1 MLFVLFIPIVT
12 AHLIQNRVQYPI
24 IVKAGEECVEPLN
37 PNDDIELD
45 FYPGDVVLIQNHLG
59 MLLGKIR
66 IWDDVHNST
75 LIDSEFMRSQLC
87 KDVDTS
93 GKCQE
98 KYCRQGKGWM
108 MVMCA
113 KTCSVCHLQQK
124 ERRCN
129 KTQLG
134 ITDNYMVPGFLEKTI
149 QQTIEY
155 GGQKINNVPPIVLF
169 ENFISPDDNEELLKF
184 AIGSNLKRSTGQ
196 GKIDN
201 NGIQEKKEIHD
212 RTSTNAWCMGKC
224 GRIPAMIRL
233 RKKVSLMLGIPENNF
248 EAAQILRYDEG
259 QLYATHNDI
268 GVLDFKSP
276 AGPRVFTM
284 FVYLNNVEKG
294 GETDFPR
301 LPNTLVKP
309 RSGQAVLWSSVQE
322 VNGEFIPDPRTDHQ
336 AKPPLNGNVK
346 YGMNIWVHA
355 RAFKIANIWGC
366 TVSVLFI
373 D

>member
-1 MLFVLFIPIVT
+1 MWFLLLFIVSVNS
-12 AHLIQNRVQYPI
+12 HLVQNRVKYPI
-24 IVKAGEECVEPLN
+24 IIKSGEQCVEPIT
-37 PNDDIELD
+37 PDSDADIHVN
-45 FYPGDVVLIQNHLG
+45 PGDIVSVENHLG
-59 MLLGKIR
+59 MLLGNFF
-66 IWDDVHNST
+66 IWDGVHNST
-75 LIDSEFMRSQLC
+75 LIDSAFMNSQNC
-87 KDVDTS
+87 EDVDTS
-93 GKCQE
+93 GRCKPEMCN
-98 KYCRQGKGWM
+98 RGKGWM

-124 ERRCN
+124 VRRCN

-155 GGQKINNVPPIVLF
+155 GGQKIHNVPPIVLF

-224 GRIPAMIRL
+224 QILPAMIRL
-233 RKKVSLMLGIPENNF
+233 RQKISRMLNIPEINF
-248 EAAQILRYDEG
+248 EAAQILRYEEG

-268 GVLDFKSP
+268 GKLDFIST
-276 AGPRVFTM
+276 AGPRIFTM

-301 LPNTLVKP
+301 LPNTVVTP
-309 RSGQAVLWSSVQE
+309 RRGQAVLWSSVQE
-322 VNGEFIPDPRTDHQ
+322 VKGSFIPDQRTDHQ

-346 YGMNIWVHA
+346 FGMNIWIHA
-355 RAFKIANIWGC
+355 RAFQVANVWGC
-366 TVSVLFI
+366 TVSI
-373 D
+373 